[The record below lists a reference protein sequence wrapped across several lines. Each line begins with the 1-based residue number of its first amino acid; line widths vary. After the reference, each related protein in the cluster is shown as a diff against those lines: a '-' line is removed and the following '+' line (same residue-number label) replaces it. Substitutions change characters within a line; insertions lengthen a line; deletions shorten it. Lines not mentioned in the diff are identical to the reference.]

1 VNFDYSNGARPY
13 LASLVQGVD
22 GNIYGT
28 TSVGGANGP
37 YGTVFKITP
46 KGALTTLHSFAGY
59 DGAFPSAGL
68 VQATNGYFYG
78 TTEVGGAGNYSGT
91 LFRMAPGGAVRT
103 LYSFCAETNCTDGG
117 QPDGA
122 LIQGSD
128 GDLYSTTQTGGANGY
143 GTVFKVTLD
152 GKLTTLYSFCA
163 QNNCRDGAFP
173 NAGLVQATD
182 GNFYGTTFSTI
193 FRITPQRKLTTLH
206 NFTGADGENII
217 SPLIQASDGN
227 FYGTASA
234 GGQNGANCGT
244 VFKITRQGVLTTL
257 YSFSFN
263 GEGIIPEGPLVQAT
277 DGNFYGTTY
286 LGGAYGNGTVFKITT
301 AGMLTTL
308 YSFCAE
314 SNCPDGDEPFGGLI
328 QDTNGKLYGTTWY
341 GGTDDEGTLFSL
353 GVGLRAFVET
363 QPKSG
368 KVGAAV
374 NILGTNLQG
383 ATSVT
388 FNRTLA
394 TFRVVSNSQI
404 TTVVPTAATTGEIR
418 VVTPGGTLRSNGVF
432 RVIP

>member
-1 VNFDYSNGARPY
+1 
-13 LASLVQGVD
+13 
-22 GNIYGT
+22 
-28 TSVGGANGP
+28 
-37 YGTVFKITP
+37 
-46 KGALTTLHSFAGY
+46 
-59 DGAFPSAGL
+59 
-68 VQATNGYFYG
+68 
-78 TTEVGGAGNYSGT
+78 
-91 LFRMAPGGAVRT
+91 
-103 LYSFCAETNCTDGG
+103 
-117 QPDGA
+117 
-122 LIQGSD
+122 
-128 GDLYSTTQTGGANGY
+128 
-143 GTVFKVTLD
+143 
-152 GKLTTLYSFCA
+152 
-163 QNNCRDGAFP
+163 
-173 NAGLVQATD
+173 
-182 GNFYGTTFSTI
+182 
-193 FRITPQRKLTTLH
+193 LH